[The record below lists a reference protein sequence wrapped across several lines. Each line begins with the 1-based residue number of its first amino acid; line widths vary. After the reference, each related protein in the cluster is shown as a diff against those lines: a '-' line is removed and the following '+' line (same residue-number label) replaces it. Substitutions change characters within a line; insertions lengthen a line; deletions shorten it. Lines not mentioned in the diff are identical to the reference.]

1 MDLLLPFIL
10 SILLLSTSLA
20 LSLIFSFFTNKQHKC
35 TQNLPPG
42 KTGWP
47 VIGETLD
54 LILSGLKGHPER
66 FLQER
71 MRQHSSTIFR
81 TSLFGSKKMVFFCG
95 PSANKFLFSNEI
107 KHVAT
112 WWPRSFNKVFLSA
125 TPADPSHTPDMIIME
140 ESKRF
145 RHLILGFLK
154 LEALQN
160 YIEIMDSVAKRHIE
174 EEWAPKIDNLVVAQ
188 QAKLYTFEL
197 ACRILLRV
205 TDPSKVAQ
213 FEDRFGNVLA
223 GVMSLPL
230 DFPGTALNRAIKN
243 ADFIRQDIVAII
255 KKRKMS
261 LDEQQQNN
269 NKDSSTTRDLLAHLL
284 HTADENGKF
293 MNEVEIADKI
303 IGLLIA
309 GYDTASSTLTFIL
322 KYLAEYPHAYNE
334 VFKEQMEIAK
344 SKEPGQM
351 LNWVDIQK
359 MKYSWNVACEAMRL
373 APPSQI
379 GFKEALTDFS
389 FAGFT
394 IPKGWKACWSVHST
408 HKNPAYFP
416 NPEKFDPRRFEGNG
430 PPPYT
435 FVPFGGG
442 PRMCPG
448 KEYARLEILVF
459 MHNLVTKFKWSK
471 LIPNE
476 KVVYKPNPIPES
488 GLPIRLHPH
497 EI

>member
-1 MDLLLPFIL
+1 MSGGIAAQADEASNPINVKNLSLGWMIGFLFLVSFVGLFSIVPLRKMMIL
-10 SILLLSTSLA
+10 KYKLTYPSGTATAYLINSFHTPKGAKLA
-20 LSLIFSFFTNKQHKC
+20 KKQVMMLFYSFCGSFTNALFHCLIFSFFTNKQHKC

-140 ESKRF
+140 ELKRF

-188 QAKLYTFEL
+188 QAKLWRNLKIDLVMYL
-197 ACRILLRV
+197 
-205 TDPSKVAQ
+205 P
-213 FEDRFGNVLA
+213 

-269 NKDSSTTRDLLAHLL
+269 NKDSWTTRDLLAHLL

-309 GYDTASSTLTFIL
+309 GYDTASSTLTFIF

-334 VFKEQMEIAK
+334 VFKDNA
-344 SKEPGQM
+344 
-351 LNWVDIQK
+351 
-359 MKYSWNVACEAMRL
+359 NVR
-373 APPSQI
+373 
-379 GFKEALTDFS
+379 
-389 FAGFT
+389 
-394 IPKGWKACWSVHST
+394 
-408 HKNPAYFP
+408 
-416 NPEKFDPRRFEGNG
+416 
-430 PPPYT
+430 
-435 FVPFGGG
+435 
-442 PRMCPG
+442 
-448 KEYARLEILVF
+448 
-459 MHNLVTKFKWSK
+459 
-471 LIPNE
+471 
-476 KVVYKPNPIPES
+476 
-488 GLPIRLHPH
+488 IR
-497 EI
+497 

>member
-1 MDLLLPFIL
+1 
-10 SILLLSTSLA
+10 
-20 LSLIFSFFTNKQHKC
+20 
-35 TQNLPPG
+35 
-42 KTGWP
+42 
-47 VIGETLD
+47 
-54 LILSGLKGHPER
+54 
-66 FLQER
+66 
-71 MRQHSSTIFR
+71 
-81 TSLFGSKKMVFFCG
+81 MVFFCG

-430 PPPYT
+430 PAPYT